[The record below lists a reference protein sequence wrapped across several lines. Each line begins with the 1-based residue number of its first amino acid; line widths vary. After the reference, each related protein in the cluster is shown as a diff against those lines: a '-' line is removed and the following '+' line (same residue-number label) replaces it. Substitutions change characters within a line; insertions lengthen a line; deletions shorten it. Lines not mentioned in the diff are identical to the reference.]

1 VNRADASTAKASLP
15 EALGH
20 AELSNSFLGDMLQVC
35 VVTRDHRR
43 VIEGFVRLGVGPWT
57 IRTVDEADMNAVYR
71 GEPANFA
78 VKLCL
83 ANSQNMNWEVIEP
96 LRGRSIYADFL
107 DRHGEGVHHLA
118 FNCNGMAY
126 EDRVRALEDRGYA
139 AIQRGAL
146 FKEIDF
152 HYFATD
158 DDLRTVLE
166 IYRVPPGFNFP
177 EPEAWYPGPP
187 PA

>member
-1 VNRADASTAKASLP
+1 VNRADARNGATSLP
-15 EALGH
+15 ETLSH

-43 VIEGFVRLGVGPWT
+43 ALEGFVRLGIGPWT
-57 IRTVDEADMNAVYR
+57 IRTVDGDNMKATYR
-71 GEPANFA
+71 GRPANFA

-107 DRHGEGVHHLA
+107 EKHGEGVHHLA

-126 EDRVRALEDRGYA
+126 EDRVRALEDRGYT
-139 AIQRGAL
+139 AIQHGVL
-146 FKEIDF
+146 FKSIDF

-158 DDLRTVLE
+158 DDLRAALE

-177 EPEAWYPGPP
+177 EPEAWYPAPP
-187 PA
+187 PG